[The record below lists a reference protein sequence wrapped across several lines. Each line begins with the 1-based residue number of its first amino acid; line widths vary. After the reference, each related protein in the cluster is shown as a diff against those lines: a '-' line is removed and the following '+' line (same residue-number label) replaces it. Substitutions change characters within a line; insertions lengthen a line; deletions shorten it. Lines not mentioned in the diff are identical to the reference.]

1 MLGELYINK
10 MQKMVKEKEKYYGD
24 KIRRDK
30 NDYFLKIDNELK
42 RSLNEFDNNIVLN
55 QVSLNPGEIND
66 NESFE
71 DTTKKSMET

>member
-10 MQKMVKEKEKYYGD
+10 MQKMVKEKEKYYDD

-55 QVSLNPGEIND
+55 QVNLNQDESN

-71 DTTKKSMET
+71 ETTKKSMET